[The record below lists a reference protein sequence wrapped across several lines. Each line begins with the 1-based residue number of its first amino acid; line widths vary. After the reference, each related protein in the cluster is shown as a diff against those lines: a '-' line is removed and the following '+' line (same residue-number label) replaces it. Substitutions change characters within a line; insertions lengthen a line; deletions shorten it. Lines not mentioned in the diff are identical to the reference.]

1 MFNNFHWPYI
11 TKRCRYK
18 TARQINL
25 EAFTF
30 HLSIKKYKENT
41 EFLASLV
48 TEDFDT
54 DPDPNLDPLNKRT
67 DPTIWIRFLI
77 RTKLSRKVGTV
88 RYTWD
93 PLNKLFDTVP
103 LVAQK
108 YIYKKLSFEPYGT

>member
-25 EAFTF
+25 EAFKF
-30 HLSIKKYKENT
+30 HFLIKKYKEKT

-54 DPDPNLDPLNKRT
+54 DPDPNLDPLNKRI

-77 RTKLSRKVGTV
+77 RTKLSRKV
-88 RYTWD
+88 RYATHGI
-93 PLNKLFDTVP
+93 L
-103 LVAQK
+103 
-108 YIYKKLSFEPYGT
+108 